1 MRLYVRMWSK
11 HNTGYNLQPSLT
23 LLHASKMAN
32 FEEGENWQKIS
43 NFKAVVT
50 NNIFTV
56 KKLLYK

>member
-1 MRLYVRMWSK
+1 
-11 HNTGYNLQPSLT
+11 
-23 LLHASKMAN
+23 MAN

-56 KKLLYK
+56 KKILYKQPN